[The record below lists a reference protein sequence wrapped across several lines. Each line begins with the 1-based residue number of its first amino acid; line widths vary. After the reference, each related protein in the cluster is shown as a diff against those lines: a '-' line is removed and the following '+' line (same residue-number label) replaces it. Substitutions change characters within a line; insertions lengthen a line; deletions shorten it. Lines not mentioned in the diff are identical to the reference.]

1 MLNALIQYQI
11 FNFHKIEYL
20 TSDISVYACRTV
32 RGRRPARL
40 WECTRTLAVL
50 SPNACAVQYEQ
61 VISVLPALFFSLA
74 FCAQYV
80 NFTLLSLVSDG
91 AILNT
96 NIFAACFCWVQHIP
110 LKTTWVYRWQI
121 DSLRLSF
128 RGAGKK
134 SIWWFSGSQSV
145 TLFEHQTS
153 RCAAWTVAEVSCCQQ
168 DTQWPLEKADAE
180 DVLLNCWGWHFQFL
194 FAWVCIYT
202 ELNKYTR
209 VQHLPLELT
218 PLEFQCEC
226 WKTRPKYLISSKIAL
241 LEAALRKSWFTLHV
255 CHKTIQFLTRVAH
268 LRCYSMLCLQ

>member
-1 MLNALIQYQI
+1 MHVQCNTNRWFLFSALSFVLNTW
-11 FNFHKIEYL
+11 
-20 TSDISVYACRTV
+20 TSPC
-32 RGRRPARL
+32 
-40 WECTRTLAVL
+40 W
-50 SPNACAVQYEQ
+50 
-61 VISVLPALFFSLA
+61 A
-74 FCAQYV
+74 F
-80 NFTLLSLVSDG
+80 VSDG

-96 NIFAACFCWVQHIP
+96 IEIFAACFCRVQHIP

-121 DSLRLSF
+121 DGLRLSF

-145 TLFEHQTS
+145 TLFEHQMS
-153 RCAAWTVAEVSCCQQ
+153 RCAAWTVAEVSWCQQ

-180 DVLLNCWGWHFQFL
+180 DVLWNCWWWHFTFL

-226 WKTRPKYLISSKIAL
+226 WKSRPKYLISSKIAL

-255 CHKTIQFLTRVAH
+255 CHKNMPFLTRVAH
-268 LRCYSMLCLQ
+268 LGCYSMLCLQKVWSLIDFKMWQRWFFFMSIFSQSFYIICWEVKHVLWPVIL